1 MGLPRGLRLAG
12 TVTALP
18 APQPIYSFCLPL
30 PDRTAAV
37 QAWVL
42 HSWVLSTGPHAAVP
56 LVTLRVCTWV
66 PPPQGLEHA
75 LRVLHAVKVQPEVGH
90 AVGALQA

>member
-1 MGLPRGLRLAG
+1 MNAAPRRRTLVAGLP
-12 TVTALP
+12 AL
-18 APQPIYSFCLPL
+18 PIYSFFLPLPL